1 MLSKFSRLTAG
12 VALALSSAL
21 VLVGCSGT
29 GVVAPSEGTGSVP
42 AEYAPFYTQQLS
54 WTNCGEALQCATAKA
69 PVDWAKP
76 TGATMSLALIRHV
89 ATSSDRL
96 GSLFVNPGGPGGSG
110 VAFVRDSLNYAV
122 DKKVQAN
129 YDVIGFD
136 PRGVGASTPVTCVS
150 SASEMDQWIYG
161 LNSQPRFSPAWL
173 AEREADSQAYAAGC
187 AQKTGDLLFHVDTV
201 SAAKDLDML
210 RAAVGDSVFNYL
222 GYSYGTL
229 LGATYADLFPTRVG
243 RMVLDGALDPASTGS
258 EVLETQAVGFENA
271 LTSYLRWCFQ
281 QKQCPFTASGAGHP
295 GTAATEAELSSARS
309 RISQLLAALDKTPLT
324 GTDGRK
330 VGADTMVT
338 AIITPLYSST
348 QWPALTSIFNAVA
361 AGKADAALASAD
373 SYNNRVNGKY
383 LDNSSEA
390 FTAVNCLDYP
400 VSTSPSTWTATATA
414 LEKASPVFGSY
425 LAYGEVLC
433 NAWPAKSTR
442 VPAPVKAVG
451 SPDILVVG
459 TTGDPA
465 TPYQWAVNL
474 AKELPNG
481 HLLTYV
487 GEGHT
492 AYNKGSM
499 CVNDAVDAFLLS
511 GKVPAGDA
519 RCS

>member
-1 MLSKFSRLTAG
+1 MLKKFSRLAAG
-12 VALALSSAL
+12 IALALSTAL
-21 VLVGCSGT
+21 VLAGCAGS
-29 GVVAPSEGTGSVP
+29 GVVAPSAGTGNVP
-42 AEYAPFYTQQLS
+42 AEYAPFYNQQLS
-54 WTNCGEALQCATAKA
+54 WSGCGEALQCATAKA
-69 PVDWAKP
+69 PIDWAAP
-76 TGATMSLALIRHV
+76 TAATMSLSLIRHV

-129 YDVIGFD
+129 YDIIGFD

-150 SASEMDQWIYG
+150 SDAEMDEWIYG
-161 LNSQPRFSPAWL
+161 LNSQPRFTSAWL
-173 AEREADSQAYAAGC
+173 AEREADSKEYATQC
-187 AQKTGDLLFHVDTV
+187 AQKTGELLFHVDTV

-210 RAAVGDSVFNYL
+210 RAVVGDSVFNYL

-229 LGATYADLFPTRVG
+229 LGATYAELFPTRVG
-243 RMVLDGALDPASTGS
+243 RMVLDGALDPASSGTQ
-258 EVLETQAVGFENA
+258 VLETQAVGFENA
-271 LTSYLRWCFQ
+271 LTSYLRWCYQ
-281 QKQCPFTASGAGHP
+281 QKQCPFTATGAGHP
-295 GTAATEAELSSARS
+295 GTAATEAELSSART

-338 AIITPLYSST
+338 AIITPLYSAT
-348 QWPALTSIFNAVA
+348 QWPALTSIFSSVA
-361 AGKADAALASAD
+361 SGKADVALASAD

-400 VSTSPSTWTATATA
+400 VSSSLSEWTATAKA
-414 LEKASPVFGSY
+414 LEKASPVFGPY
-425 LAYGEVLC
+425 LAYGDVLC
-433 NAWPAKSTR
+433 ASWPAQSTR
-442 VPAPVKAVG
+442 TPAPVTATG
-451 SPDILVVG
+451 SPDILVIG

-474 AKELPNG
+474 SKQLANG

-492 AYNKGSM
+492 AYNKGSG
-499 CVNDAVDAFLLS
+499 CVNDAVDSFLLS
-511 GKVPAGDA
+511 GKIPVGDA